1 MFQAVIV
8 AVILYGMESYSQL
21 NKRQE
26 EEIESIHRAALIDI
40 LELSKFVNYRAALAE
55 LGLMTMIDRIKLQKL
70 VYVNGLHKRSATIV
84 KNHLDYEAETTP
96 SFGLR
101 KEIAE
106 LCKEF
111 KIPDVNTTYI
121 LKEDLVRAVKT
132 AAYRSV
138 WESSLHSKKVLAR
151 WEPRETEG
159 WNKPWYMA
167 WSKLEGKLMLAFRLG
182 ELEFKTN
189 RRGESE
195 KLYGGVHCWYGQC
208 GGLDEISHV
217 SRCEGYNARPVE
229 VDDGD
234 PRNLVNYLIQLNS
247 ERIRKWG
254 QPLLFTRGF

>member
-1 MFQAVIV
+1 M
-8 AVILYGMESYSQL
+8 
-21 NKRQE
+21 
-26 EEIESIHRAALIDI
+26 
-40 LELSKFVNYRAALAE
+40 
-55 LGLMTMIDRIKLQKL
+55 
-70 VYVNGLHKRSATIV
+70 
-84 KNHLDYEAETTP
+84 
-96 SFGLR
+96 
-101 KEIAE
+101 
-106 LCKEF
+106 
-111 KIPDVNTTYI
+111 
-121 LKEDLVRAVKT
+121 
-132 AAYRSV
+132 
-138 WESSLHSKKVLAR
+138 AR

-159 WNKPWYMA
+159 WNKPRYMA

-229 VDDGD
+229 ADDGD
-234 PRNLVNYLIQLNS
+234 PRNLVTYLIQLNS

>member
-84 KNHLDYEAETTP
+84 KNHLDYEAGTTP

-101 KEIAE
+101 KEISE

-111 KIPDVNTTYI
+111 KILDVNTTYI

-151 WEPRETEG
+151 LELRLTED
-159 WNKPWYMA
+159 
-167 WSKLEGKLMLAFRLG
+167 KL
-182 ELEFKTN
+182 
-189 RRGESE
+189 
-195 KLYGGVHCWYGQC
+195 
-208 GGLDEISHV
+208 
-217 SRCEGYNARPVE
+217 
-229 VDDGD
+229 
-234 PRNLVNYLIQLNS
+234 
-247 ERIRKWG
+247 
-254 QPLLFTRGF
+254 